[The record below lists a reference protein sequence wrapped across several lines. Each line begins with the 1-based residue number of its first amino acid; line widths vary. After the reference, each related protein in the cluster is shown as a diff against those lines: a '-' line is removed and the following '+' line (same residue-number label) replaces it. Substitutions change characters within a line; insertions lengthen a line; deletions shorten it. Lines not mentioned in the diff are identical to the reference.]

1 MPKFSPEV
9 EIRIASA
16 LEAYRTSDKPNIK
29 ALAREFDVS
38 YGQLYGRVKGRVS
51 PKGHTGPNRALD
63 PEQEAALIHWI
74 TLLDNAHA
82 SPTALMVLQCANQ
95 IIHRHNPQRPSLHKN
110 WAYDFIKR
118 LPPRLNFN
126 VIKQKPKEGDR
137 MAAEDPGLL
146 TCWYERL
153 ELFIK
158 NKNLQPRDIY
168 NFDESGF
175 KIGEGKTQK
184 VISSCTTSYVAT
196 GGPAENITAVE
207 CIAADGWLMPPWFLV
222 QGKNHME
229 NWYHTTNLPSDYTL
243 VPTPTGWITNTA
255 AFQWLHAFHECTK
268 NRVSRGGFRLLLM
281 DNHGS
286 HLTHEF
292 LQFCDRHHIIAYCF
306 IPHTTHI
313 CQPLDSRP
321 FQVLKDYYKKNNN
334 TVVQWGGS
342 VSSKTDFFREIDAV
356 RKQALTTRTIKSGFA
371 ACGIYPFNIQKVL
384 DPLQEALP
392 PVPDLQIFD
401 GEDRD
406 QTPPLSS
413 SITNSPP
420 QTLEKLSRSISKL
433 QSDLQGVKDQID
445 TINPKIRLRTGLIC
459 RGSLIQANLA
469 AQYADD
475 NARMLTHKAYL
486 GVRKTKRQIK
496 MGGPLTVLDANRH
509 IKVRG
514 DAESTA
520 TVRQAKKQAKA
531 AAATV
536 ASISTTPGAGT
547 DATGQNDALTT
558 QEGVGN
564 LFFIDSTGVC

>member
-1 MPKFSPEV
+1 
-9 EIRIASA
+9 
-16 LEAYRTSDKPNIK
+16 
-29 ALAREFDVS
+29 
-38 YGQLYGRVKGRVS
+38 
-51 PKGHTGPNRALD
+51 
-63 PEQEAALIHWI
+63 
-74 TLLDNAHA
+74 
-82 SPTALMVLQCANQ
+82 
-95 IIHRHNPQRPSLHKN
+95 
-110 WAYDFIKR
+110 
-118 LPPRLNFN
+118 
-126 VIKQKPKEGDR
+126 
-137 MAAEDPGLL
+137 
-146 TCWYERL
+146 
-153 ELFIK
+153 
-158 NKNLQPRDIY
+158 
-168 NFDESGF
+168 
-175 KIGEGKTQK
+175 
-184 VISSCTTSYVAT
+184 
-196 GGPAENITAVE
+196 
-207 CIAADGWLMPPWFLV
+207 
-222 QGKNHME
+222 
-229 NWYHTTNLPSDYTL
+229 
-243 VPTPTGWITNTA
+243 
-255 AFQWLHAFHECTK
+255 
-268 NRVSRGGFRLLLM
+268 M

-342 VSSKTDFFREIDAV
+342 VSSKTGFFCKIDAV

-392 PVPDLQIFD
+392 PMPDLQIFD
-401 GEDRD
+401 GKDRG

-413 SITNSPP
+413 SITNLPP
-420 QTLEKLSRSISKL
+420 RTLEKLSRSISKL
-433 QSDLQGVKDQID
+433 QSDLQVVKDQID

-459 RGSLIQANLA
+459 RGGLIQAELA

-514 DAESTA
+514 DVEATI
-520 TVRQAKKQAKA
+520 TVRRAKKQAKA

-536 ASISTTPGAGT
+536 ASISTTPGAGI
-547 DATGQNDALTT
+547 DATVQNDALTT